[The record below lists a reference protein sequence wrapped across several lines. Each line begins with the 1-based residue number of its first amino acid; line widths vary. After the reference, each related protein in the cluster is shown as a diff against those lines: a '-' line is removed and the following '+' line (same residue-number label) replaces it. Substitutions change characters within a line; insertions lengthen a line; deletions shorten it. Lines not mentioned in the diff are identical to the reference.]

1 MKKYIIIIC
10 ILLLGFIGYSG
21 YSKHKE
27 VEVFKNDVVDYLKN
41 KGFTPED
48 YSTPKY
54 VKKEVMKGLKAE
66 SVEIIFNEERN
77 YTYYYIRALDGIKI
91 FYAKNE
97 DNGEEVHT
105 KKEPIK

>member
-1 MKKYIIIIC
+1 MLKK
-10 ILLLGFIGYSG
+10 
-21 YSKHKE
+21 K
-27 VEVFKNDVVDYLKN
+27 
-41 KGFTPED
+41 
-48 YSTPKY
+48 
-54 VKKEVMKGLKAE
+54 VMKGLKAE

-91 FYAKNE
+91 YHAKNE